1 MFSHK
6 INNNA
11 YIIIKFL
18 HELYYRNFTFISL
31 LRDK

>member
-6 INNNA
+6 INNTA
-11 YIIIKFL
+11 YIIVIFL
-18 HELYYRNFTFISL
+18 HELYYRNFTFTYS